1 MTLSQMAQ
9 LPWMQALGWT
19 LLHFI
24 WQGALVGVIFAGLR
38 SLIPASHCNARY
50 ANGLAALALLLVF
63 PLITLFA
70 MLRPEMQSDSVPGVA
85 EAISTVTVAAAATHS
100 TALSMMDI
108 ALQWVVCLWVAGVLL
123 MAYRSW
129 YQWRSLVQIARKWSQ
144 SNPELE
150 AALLALAGRFEF
162 VRRIKVLVSDHIDTP
177 ILIGWFKPVILLP
190 TAVVLGFPRQ
200 QIELILAHE
209 LGHLRRY
216 DHVVNLVQ
224 AMVETLLFYH
234 PVVHWISRE
243 VRNEREICC
252 DTLVLHK
259 TSSDPREYARTL
271 AALEELRQPPAQL
284 ALAATGGV
292 LLDRV
297 RRILGGQRGTMK
309 RSGRW
314 PWLFAIAGAAIALL
328 VAMRV
333 EQREPVQ
340 VAGFELLLDRPAL
353 AQLAPTERFSAKP
366 LRPRL
371 LLVPARETDPPP
383 ARPGEARVDSQPAA
397 KLDER
402 PIAATPVQPETPS
415 PNVVKADEGAI
426 AAASAATTAPATT
439 TIAAETPAPT
449 QTALPQP
456 AEPNTALAVADVPP
470 QVAAAPV
477 AAPPAEKEKKS
488 APVAIHTVSPEYP
501 ESFSST
507 MAERVRLEFSI
518 ASDGSVRDVRVVS
531 DQPVAFARAA
541 ERALKQWRFQPGTFA
556 QSAKKRYAQTFVFAS
571 PRGESETVDA
581 GCERRTG
588 SRLCRRPEAGIDALA
603 PRDDSRTVEASCN
616 RSIGSRICNSS
627 ERGNVQVMGTL
638 KQLVQAPYS
647 GSTRGG

>member
-24 WQGALVGVIFAGLR
+24 WQGALVGVVFAGLR

-50 ANGLAALALLLVF
+50 ANGLAALALLLAF

-70 MLRPEMQSDSVPGVA
+70 MLRPEMQSEAVLPGAA
-85 EAISTVTVAAAATHS
+85 EAMSTVTVAAAATHS

-108 ALQWVVCLWVAGVLL
+108 ALQWIVCLWVAGVLL

-162 VRRIKVLVSDHIDTP
+162 MRRIKVLVSDHIDTP

-314 PWLFAIAGAAIALL
+314 PWLFAIAGAAIAFL

-340 VAGFELLLDRPAL
+340 VAGFELLLERPVL
-353 AQLAPTERFSAKP
+353 AELVPTRFAAQP
-366 LRPRL
+366 VRPRL
-371 LLVPARETDPPP
+371 LLPVRDSDPPQHHPGEASRIDAPPP
-383 ARPGEARVDSQPAA
+383 A
-397 KLDER
+397 KLEEPR
-402 PIAATPVQPETPS
+402 IAATSPQAEAALPTPS
-415 PNVVKADEGAI
+415 QNAVKEDAAI
-426 AAASAATTAPATT
+426 ATAPTATM
-439 TIAAETPAPT
+439 AAAADAPAPT
-449 QTALPQP
+449 QPDAAP
-456 AEPNTALAVADVPP
+456 AALAVADVST
-470 QVAAAPV
+470 QIASAPV
-477 AAPPAEKEKKS
+477 APAPVEKEKKS
-488 APVAIHTVSPEYP
+488 APLAIHTVSPEYP
-501 ESFSST
+501 ESSPSSR
-507 MAERVRLEFSI
+507 AERVKLEFSI
-518 ASDGSVRDVRVVS
+518 SSDGSVRDVRVAS
-531 DQPVAFARAA
+531 DQPIAFARAA

-556 QSAKKRYAQTFVFAS
+556 QSGKKRYAQTFVFAS
-571 PRGESETVDA
+571 PRSEGETADA

-588 SRLCRRPEAGIDALA
+588 SRLCRRPNESGIDALA
-603 PRDDSRTVEASCN
+603 PQNDSRTAETEATCD
-616 RSIGSRICNSS
+616 RSLGSRICNGSVKL
-627 ERGNVQVMGTL
+627 NIQVMDNL
-638 KQLVQAPYS
+638 KQVVQSPYS
-647 GSTRGG
+647 GTTRGG